1 MKISMRKILTRLATV
16 ALILIVMISFSACS
30 LFTTNLDKKYS
41 AAIKVA
47 TTENDN
53 LSISRQEL
61 YYGYLEWGYQYAQQM
76 ELEDLLEYVTSA
88 LLNNKILEKKSVEL
102 YGEIRSAEK
111 ALARKQAFAS
121 LDNTISTYINE
132 ALNIEEDEDTAN
144 ENTDADQEVDQPY
157 EPSILVSYENGERVF
172 TMDLQDYADTEGNGT
187 LDIKDYQVYVPS
199 IPGVASQK
207 NAKQAIS
214 KVVRNLQT
222 LENGFT
228 ELKAPATD
236 YLADGAYFKH
246 LSKDER
252 AVLNREIDRMIR
264 SNETSIVIG
273 RISTGYNLGMFTLNA
288 QDAKFA
294 WDEYLNRGQDF
305 TAWANKINGIQ
316 DVNAAEPPA
325 YFGCGRAV
333 ATNIANDVI
342 QYYINQ
348 GIKAINNLSNFG
360 QSDDLESSLVSNGL
374 ADVYYIPSDVANNLY
389 TVSHILVGF
398 TDEQK
403 AEYERINKEAE
414 NNPSYNKQNDLN
426 QLYADTKSNGVS
438 ADDILIELQTEL
450 NNADSLEQKY
460 DIFRAYINKYNTDPG
475 MQNLDQLNSSTNK
488 QQYEY
493 VMSSDAEKSQMVE
506 PFTNAS
512 IELFEKGIKGAI
524 SGLVWTDYGAHIIM
538 YTRNVADFIY
548 TGVTGLEKES
558 IELLKSN
565 YADTLFATLTAYGN
579 RTLFNTLVDS
589 SFTRNVSKHQTAIIN
604 DYRHNHE
611 VTIIES
617 EFKDFI

>member
-111 ALARKQAFAS
+111 ALARKQAFTS

-132 ALNIEEDEDTAN
+132 ALNIEEDEDAAN

-236 YLADGAYFKH
+236 YLADGVYFKH

-273 RISTGYNLGMFTLNA
+273 RISTGYNLGMFTLNP
-288 QDAKFA
+288 QDAKIA

>member
-1 MKISMRKILTRLATV
+1 MRKILTRLATV

-111 ALARKQAFAS
+111 ALARKQAFTS

-132 ALNIEEDEDTAN
+132 ALNIEEDEDAAN

-236 YLADGAYFKH
+236 YLADGVYFKH

-273 RISTGYNLGMFTLNA
+273 RISTGYNLGMFTLNP
-288 QDAKFA
+288 QDAKIA

>member
-41 AAIKVA
+41 ASIKVA

-236 YLADGAYFKH
+236 YLADGVYFKH

-288 QDAKFA
+288 QDAKIA

-403 AEYERINKEAE
+403 VEYERINKEAE